1 MENKNFFYSI
11 HSKAFNYGKEKKN
24 VPKKILIQK
33 GGKAHEFV
41 RKRSNQ
47 YKCICVEKLNAIT
60 SPCLYLLQNC
70 LRTITVNKILH
81 Q

>member
-1 MENKNFFYSI
+1 MENKNFFYTI
-11 HSKAFNYGKEKKN
+11 RSKTFNYDMKKN
-24 VPKKILIQK
+24 VPKEILMQR
-33 GGKAHEFV
+33 GGKAHKFV

-47 YKCICVEKLNAIT
+47 YKCICVERLNAIT